1 MLRSCGVALN
11 KRVASRAH
19 SAVKKTSH
27 HTLHTKKLR
36 THKRATHQNP
46 SHTCHMT
53 TRLQVTQHP
62 PTHDSRQPPLIRDR
76 EPSLIRADPRA
87 SVGSVAVVRGW
98 RTPSSAQ
105 ASRPRT
111 RCVVLGRDAR
121 PTSSADLCRLAAGGG
136 RTWPSHHPPPPT
148 SWWARGCR
156 PRLDPPCLLQVG
168 GKSRSM
174 LARPTC
180 PMTWLS
186 QYMHMTCQLLI
197 NQSSCVQPDGQC
209 AFPRTSTG
217 IMRTSSL
224 PVVMQ
229 NSSTQYIRCGVIV
242 TRSAV
247 VLLASFQFWMAFAAL
262 WLQYPKYPRC
272 CHLCLLALCMFF
284 ALVNKIHGSR
294 EANCPRVGCLPRI
307 IRVTSECRVC
317 IKMH

>member
-168 GKSRSM
+168 GESGSM
-174 LARPTC
+174 SARPTSPPPPAAATRRC
-180 PMTWLS
+180 PTRRRPRRPRPRHAHRAPTAGPCARSTPPQPTLRPQS
-186 QYMHMTCQLLI
+186 RTRPPTCRPTL
-197 NQSSCVQPDGQC
+197 
-209 AFPRTSTG
+209 RT
-217 IMRTSSL
+217 RA
-224 PVVMQ
+224 
-229 NSSTQYIRCGVIV
+229 
-242 TRSAV
+242 SA
-247 VLLASFQFWMAFAAL
+247 
-262 WLQYPKYPRC
+262 P
-272 CHLCLLALCMFF
+272 
-284 ALVNKIHGSR
+284 
-294 EANCPRVGCLPRI
+294 
-307 IRVTSECRVC
+307 
-317 IKMH
+317 